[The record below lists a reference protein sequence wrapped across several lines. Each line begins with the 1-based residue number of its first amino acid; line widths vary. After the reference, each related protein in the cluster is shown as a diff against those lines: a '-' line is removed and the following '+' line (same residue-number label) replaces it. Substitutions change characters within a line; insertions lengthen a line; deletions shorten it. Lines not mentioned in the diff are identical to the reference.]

1 MAHVD
6 PKTGKR
12 RFASAFTQR
21 RIRSTSEVPPTPE
34 RQVKGEKFPPELR
47 LKARAIYVY
56 DKRPLIEAACECGVT
71 PATVTR
77 WKQFAKSA
85 GDDWDLARELTSL
98 ASGPRA
104 LLLDALLEDF
114 LKQYRGTIAWL
125 DKAGPELPAL
135 DRAHALSRLAAA
147 LEKVTE
153 SHARLQPEQNRL
165 ALALDTLR
173 DFCGFVRERD
183 PELAGRIIVHL
194 EPFGE
199 HIGQRYAKAG

>member
-1 MAHVD
+1 MARVD

-12 RFASAFTQR
+12 RFAPTLANR
-21 RIRSTSEVPPTPE
+21 RVGPTPEVPPTPE
-34 RQVKGEKFPPELR
+34 RQVKGERYPPELR

-56 DKRPLIEAACECGVT
+56 DKRPLLEAAQECGVT
-71 PATVTR
+71 AATITR

-85 GDDWDLARELTSL
+85 GDDWDLARALTSL

-135 DRAHALSRLAAA
+135 DRAHALSRLAQA
-147 LEKVTE
+147 LEKVTD
-153 SHARLQPEQNRL
+153 SHAKLQPEQNRL

-183 PELAGRIIVHL
+183 PALAGQMLLHL
-194 EPFGE
+194 EPFGD